1 MNEKNHI
8 QALAIC
14 YFEGRISP
22 EEEKSLFDYIH
33 REKAHYLAFKQ
44 WEKAW
49 QTGYQADDI
58 TQTEW
63 NRLESRLQQRVALIP
78 IGLRPRYGLWKKAAV
93 IAVLVVSTFALHI
106 GLGHLQPFWEEPAY
120 FTSEAPYGQKSRIVL
135 SDGTIVWLNAGS
147 RLTYSDRYNSS
158 HRNVKLEGEGYFEV
172 VKNEGA
178 PFTVQTRLYNIVVK
192 GTKFNVTAYPEDT
205 YIATTLLEGAVVL
218 NYKGKEIPMRPGESM
233 RLDIPSGKFIR
244 QKTEARQSKA
254 WAEDRIEYDN
264 ITLKELIVKLSRQY
278 NTPIHL
284 AREEAG
290 EKTFCISLRNRETIG
305 EVMTALEQLIP
316 IQIERKGKDIYIR

>member
-1 MNEKNHI
+1 MNEKTDI
-8 QALAIC
+8 QALATR
-14 YFEGRISP
+14 YFEGRISA
-22 EEEKSLFDYIH
+22 EEEKILFDYIH

-49 QTGYQADDI
+49 KAGYRPDD
-58 TQTEW
+58 TTHSEW
-63 NRLESRLQQRVALIP
+63 NRLESRLQQRAALIP
-78 IGLRPRYGLWKKAAV
+78 LGLRPRYALWKKVAV
-93 IAVLVVSTFALHI
+93 IAALVVSTLGLHI
-106 GLGHLQPFWEEPAY
+106 GLRHLQPLWEEPSY
-120 FTSEAPYGQKSRIVL
+120 FTLEAPYGEKSRVVL
-135 SDGTIVWLNAGS
+135 SDGTVVWLNAGS

-158 HRNVKLEGEGYFEV
+158 HRNVRLEGEGYFEV

-218 NYKGKEIPMRPGESM
+218 DYKGKEIPMRPGESM
-233 RLDIPSGKFIR
+233 RLDIASGKFIR
-244 QKTEARQSKA
+244 QKTHALQSKA
-254 WAEDRIEYDN
+254 WAENRIEYDN
-264 ITLKELIVKLSRQY
+264 IPLKDLLAKLSRQY
-278 NTPIHL
+278 NVQIHL

-290 EKTFCISLRNRETIG
+290 EKTLCISLRNRETIG
-305 EVMTALEQLIP
+305 EVMTALEQIIP